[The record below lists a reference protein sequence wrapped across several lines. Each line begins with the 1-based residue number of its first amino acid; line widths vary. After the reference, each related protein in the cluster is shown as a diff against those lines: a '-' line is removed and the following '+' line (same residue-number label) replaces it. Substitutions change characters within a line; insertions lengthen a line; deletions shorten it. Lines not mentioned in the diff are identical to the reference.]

1 MGYLYSRYPYGFDD
15 SQTFGVV
22 ALTFTISFSILH
34 LLTQTK
40 ILPERLRNNEKVFD
54 FLVFSFSIVIPAI
67 VFVVYGI
74 FFYDYD

>member
-1 MGYLYSRYPYGFDD
+1 MGYLYSRYSYGFDD
-15 SQTFGVV
+15 NEIFGIV
-22 ALTFTISFSILH
+22 ALTLTISFSILH
-34 LLTQTK
+34 LLTDTK
-40 ILPERLRNNEKVFD
+40 ILPERLRDNEKVFD